1 MLPPKLV
8 LCAAAGERAEHV
20 IVTGD
25 AASDMPRAVIES
37 ASGPAEYM
45 SVAAR
50 EKVIKWLKYS
60 NSAIDL

>member
-20 IVTGD
+20 IVTVD
-25 AASDMPRAVIES
+25 AASEMPRPVIES
-37 ASGPAEYM
+37 ASEPAEYT
-45 SVAAR
+45 SVDAR
-50 EKVIKWLKYS
+50 EKVIKWLKYG